1 MRAEWERA
9 DKDSPAASPQT
20 EELEKSRF
28 WIRALLGIKKKKGNN
43 ERLKKTIHKTD
54 DGN

>member
-28 WIRALLGIKKKKGNN
+28 WIRALLGIKKDK
-43 ERLKKTIHKTD
+43 KKTFAKVMDIQTSV
-54 DGN
+54 